1 MLKNY
6 IVIIGLI
13 SVAGILGFISGNYFG
28 KNKKIK
34 IPINSTVTESVEKNE
49 EFRLGGFKFIN
60 PLLDC
65 ENYHQSSVFSTVVLE
80 KDIQKFI
87 DKSISSGR
95 AAHIAFY
102 YRDLNNGP
110 WIGIG
115 VRENYSPASLL
126 KVPIMIAAFK
136 KSESEPGFLKKKIR
150 FNKGVNDGMRPNI
163 TDSTIA
169 IGKTY
174 SVERLI
180 YFMIVHSDNNARL
193 LLFQNIEPIY
203 INRVF
208 SDVGIDMA
216 NFNDTANFM
225 SVKTYSSFFRIL
237 YNATYLNRENSEQA
251 LQILTNSSFNH
262 GIPAQLPA
270 TVPIAHK
277 FGERGYI
284 NSDIV
289 QLHDCGIV
297 YKGNSPYLICIM
309 TQGTNTTE
317 LEKIIAEISLMV
329 YLHN

>member
-1 MLKNY
+1 MKNY
-6 IVIIGLI
+6 IIIVGLI
-13 SVAGILGFISGNYFG
+13 LIAGSIGFISGNYFG

-34 IPINSTVTESVEKNE
+34 VPVNSTVTERVEKNE
-49 EFRLGGFKFIN
+49 EFRLGGYKFIN

-65 ENYHQSSVFSTVVLE
+65 ENYHQSNIFSTVELE
-80 KDIQKFI
+80 KNVQKFI
-87 DKSISSGR
+87 DKSTSSGR
-95 AAHIAFY
+95 ASHIAFY

-115 VRENYSPASLL
+115 ERENYSPASLL

-136 KSESEPGFLKKKIR
+136 KSESEPGFLNKKIR
-150 FNKGVNDGMRPNI
+150 YDKDLSDGMRPNI
-163 TDSTIA
+163 TDSTIT
-169 IGKTY
+169 IGNTY

-193 LLFQNIEPIY
+193 LLFQNIEPIF
-203 INRVF
+203 INKVF

-225 SVKTYSSFFRIL
+225 SVKSYSSFFRIL
-237 YNATYLNRENSEQA
+237 YNATYLNKENSEKA
-251 LQILTNSSFNH
+251 LQILTNSSFHH
-262 GIPAQLPA
+262 GIPAQLPV
-270 TVPIAHK
+270 TVSIAHK

-284 NSDIV
+284 NSDII

-309 TQGTNTTE
+309 TQGTNTAN

-329 YLHN
+329 YSHN